1 MADDFSEDLP
11 HFVPPSARRKEAA
24 LLSRLLHE
32 NEENYDSDFDVEN
45 EGDPEE
51 VNSSKV
57 HWFYET
63 KKINFV
69 DCHMILNIVLN
80 SRKFN

>member
-24 LLSRLLHE
+24 LLSCLFHE
-32 NEENYDSDFDVEN
+32 NNENYDSDFDEEI

-57 HWFYET
+57 H
-63 KKINFV
+63 
-69 DCHMILNIVLN
+69 
-80 SRKFN
+80 